1 LYACGY
7 AVFTISTHQYAEVV
21 YSDAFQEVEFLVQAF
36 AVTTLALRT
45 KDGSIPKVGAYEV
58 VGFAI
63 AYELSVGIY
72 FDEGIRVLFG
82 CAGYE

>member
-1 LYACGY
+1 M
-7 AVFTISTHQYAEVV
+7 
-21 YSDAFQEVEFLVQAF
+21 QAF

-45 KDGSIPKVGAYEV
+45 KDGSIPKVSAYEV

-82 CAGYE
+82 CTGYE